1 MKKTR
6 ILAAALCA
14 LLLLTAAVP
23 ALAEGRPGRGEN
35 PATGSARPAQNN
47 GKNEADAPA
56 DAKALDTAGSSAKG
70 EAPAENG
77 SGAQRKND
85 GGMDKPNGKGG
96 AGRSGR
102 KAPGS
107 DVADA
112 LMAALS
118 ELLEQG
124 LIPQEVYDV
133 VSEHLCSGSSEEA
146 AQPEAA
152 QPEATPSEPQSE
164 PAAQSP
170 SASQQSSTDEV
181 LSRLLSSGAITQEE
195 YDALKAR

>member
-35 PATGSARPAQNN
+35 PAAGSARPAEKG
-47 GKNEADAPA
+47 GKGEAAVPA
-56 DAKALDTAGSSAKG
+56 ENSAQG

-77 SGAQRKND
+77 GSAQRRND
-85 GGMDKPNGKGG
+85 GDSARPDGKGG
-96 AGRSGR
+96 AGRGGR
-102 KAPGS
+102 KAPGGN
-107 DVADA
+107 VADA

-118 ELLEQG
+118 ELLEQE

-133 VSEHLCSGSSEEA
+133 VSEHLNADSSEEA

-152 QPEATPSEPQSE
+152 QPEATPAEPQSE
-164 PAAQSP
+164 PAVQNP